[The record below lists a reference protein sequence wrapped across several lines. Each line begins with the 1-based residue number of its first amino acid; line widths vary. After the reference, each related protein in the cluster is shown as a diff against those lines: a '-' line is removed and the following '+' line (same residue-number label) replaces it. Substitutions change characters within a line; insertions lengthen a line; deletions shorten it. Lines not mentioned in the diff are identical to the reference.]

1 MHPSCDTFEQ
11 QTKNPSV
18 RQAVRVD
25 AEKINA
31 WLYHNLQRYKSLLY
45 IKQVYI

>member
-18 RQAVRVD
+18 RRAMRVD

-31 WLYHNLQRYKSLLY
+31 WLDHNLRYKSLLY